1 MEEGSW
7 WKKEGGSRVGAGRTQ
22 PCNKRVC
29 GCVPAPGI
37 SAWFG
42 SDDMKNYQMSRNG
55 LLVPL

>member
-22 PCNKRVC
+22 PC